1 MPLNQLSPNCLVTRV
16 PIGTLAGHGIGGRR
30 RWRRCARASQARQR
44 SPLGLLSRWTAWGCR
59 CCASQATAAA
69 ATAVPAAQPLLV
81 GSAHTHS
88 ATASGSAAL
97 PHGARGAAQQRL
109 RTDRLGKSKTYFFE
123 TARNATKLGTPSW
136 SAQLAEVSALLRPE
150 KPSVAKVTVLKFYFA
165 LWREGEAL
173 ASSSPS
179 PPTFRRAQRAQPP
192 SLHRP
197 PTSSTLGMSKKRP
210 VGVWLKPQAR
220 KTTTRH
226 VSSVS
231 IRTDHR
237 HPPRAHRR
245 DRRAEISGVAAGL
258 S

>member
-1 MPLNQLSPNCLVTRV
+1 VVLIQPYFVLN
-16 PIGTLAGHGIGGRR
+16 
-30 RWRRCARASQARQR
+30 
-44 SPLGLLSRWTAWGCR
+44 
-59 CCASQATAAA
+59 
-69 ATAVPAAQPLLV
+69 
-81 GSAHTHS
+81 
-88 ATASGSAAL
+88 
-97 PHGARGAAQQRL
+97 

-165 LWREGEAL
+165 LRREGEAL

-179 PPTFRRAQRAQPP
+179 PSTFRRALRPRPP

-197 PTSSTLGMSKKRP
+197 PTSSTPGMARKRP
-210 VGVWLKPQAR
+210 VGVRLEPQAR

-231 IRTDHR
+231 SRTEHRHPPR
-237 HPPRAHRR
+237 HPPRAHRH
-245 DRRAEISGVAAGL
+245 DRRAEIGRGTPV
-258 S
+258 

>member
-1 MPLNQLSPNCLVTRV
+1 MV
-16 PIGTLAGHGIGGRR
+16 
-30 RWRRCARASQARQR
+30 
-44 SPLGLLSRWTAWGCR
+44 
-59 CCASQATAAA
+59 
-69 ATAVPAAQPLLV
+69 
-81 GSAHTHS
+81 
-88 ATASGSAAL
+88 
-97 PHGARGAAQQRL
+97 
-109 RTDRLGKSKTYFFE
+109 
-123 TARNATKLGTPSW
+123 
-136 SAQLAEVSALLRPE
+136 QLAEVSALLRPE

-210 VGVWLKPQAR
+210 VGVRLEPQAR

-231 IRTDHR
+231 SRTSTGTHLVHTGATDA
-237 HPPRAHRR
+237 PR
-245 DRRAEISGVAAGL
+245 SGVARRSEPKERGSKPCVSNPRCGL
-258 S
+258 RGRLTCGWHSATGEQSASSRQTAAEQRAARWSATSRSPRRPFRRLIRADRERPATLRRP